1 MGGNYNGKTSVHHYR
16 PLSLRGIDNECNKW
30 PLPNK
35 EHDLVHQTLNVNN
48 NVLRALRMD
57 LNDVIIFTVKKLEKV
72 HNVQKMYFSKMDLL
86 PTHLIGLHADSF
98 TRQIIFRE
106 YQIKSLQ
113 GMLPDEE
120 KFIVDAGRKQPPN
133 IKNGKH
139 QELLDESMQK
149 LYKLFDLEAIRA
161 NKQIEYVKKIHNI

>member
-1 MGGNYNGKTSVHHYR
+1 
-16 PLSLRGIDNECNKW
+16 
-30 PLPNK
+30 
-35 EHDLVHQTLNVNN
+35 
-48 NVLRALRMD
+48 MD
-57 LNDVIIFTVKKLEKV
+57 LNDVIIFTVKKLDKV

-113 GMLPDEE
+113 GMFHDEE
-120 KFIVDAGRKQPPN
+120 QEKFAVDAGRKQPPN
-133 IKNGKH
+133 VKNVKH

-161 NKQIEYVKKIHNI
+161 NKQIEYVKKMYNV